1 MIQMRGLSG
10 IFTERIGSIK
20 ISITTK
26 LILSFLLIIIMTSA
40 IFTVVGIIL
49 ISDHIKDDA
58 RGQVLDDL
66 DEARDIYLT
75 KQSGINNVVTSTA
88 NNFQVREGVLSGE
101 MDQAINELVG
111 IKIRQA
117 LDILTVTDGSGEVLY
132 RTGNPKIS
140 GDTIAYYKL
149 INSVISEEMPVSGT
163 TILTA
168 EDLITESPLNAKNLS
183 VSFAQSFGLQPGED
197 VSYQEAMILG
207 AAAPIITSDDDLVGV
222 VYGGVLLNNNRD
234 FICDIRQSIYQN
246 KKYDNQDMGFISIY
260 QNDTEL
266 LTCPGTGPGLVIVEQ
281 SDADDIV
288 SSVIEDGTRWFGR
301 NMIGDSRYV
310 TVYEPIKNSDFDPV
324 GMLQVG
330 QLEQRYLDINNQ
342 IVVAFLSITLVGALI
357 AALFAYFIA
366 QGISVPLKKLVAVS
380 AKVAQGDL
388 DARVDINSM
397 SNDEIGEFADAF
409 NSMAIAL
416 KQRDEK
422 LMELTSSRISRS
434 ERLALIGK
442 LSANV
447 AHELNN
453 PLQGIVT
460 YSHLLLEQMSVE
472 DHNVKAVE
480 VIVTQANRCRE
491 IIRGLLD
498 FSRQREPDK
507 GLNDVNLI
515 LYEAISLVEHQALFH
530 NIKIVKEFDAQLP
543 MTILDPSQIERVFVN
558 MIVNAAEAMEG
569 SGTLTLKT
577 DFNPFDEAIEITVSD
592 TGCGISEE
600 NIRRVFDPFFTT
612 KEVGQGT
619 GLGLAIS
626 YGIIGE
632 HGGKV
637 SLETEIGRGTTFIVI
652 LPVETKAVI
661 QGAYE

>member
-1 MIQMRGLSG
+1 MIGLSG
-10 IFTERIGSIK
+10 IFTERSGSIK

-58 RGQVLDDL
+58 RDQILDDL
-66 DEARDIYLT
+66 DAARDIYLT
-75 KQSGINNVVTSTA
+75 KQSSINNVVTSTA
-88 NNFQVREGVLSGE
+88 NSFLVREGVISNE
-101 MDQAINELVG
+101 MDQAIDELVG
-111 IKIRQA
+111 IKIRHA
-117 LDILTVTDGSGEVLY
+117 LDILTVTDASGDVLY
-132 RTGNPKIS
+132 RTGNPEIY
-140 GDTIAYYKL
+140 GDSTASYEL

-163 TILTA
+163 ALLAST
-168 EDLITESPLNAKNLS
+168 DLMTESPRNSDNLS
-183 VSFAQSFGLQPGED
+183 VSFAQAFGTQPGED
-197 VSYQEAMILG
+197 VSDLDAMILG
-207 AAAPIITSDDDLVGV
+207 AAAPIINSEDDLIGV

-246 KKYDNQDMGFISIY
+246 KKYDNQDIGFISIY

-266 LTCPGTGPGLVIVEQ
+266 LTCPGTGPGYVIVEQ

-288 SSVIEDGTRWFGR
+288 SSVIKDGTRWYGR
-301 NMIGDSRYV
+301 NMIGGSRYV
-310 TVYEPIKNSDFDPV
+310 TVYEPIKNSNFNPV

-330 QLEQRYLDINNQ
+330 QLEQRYLDMKNQ
-342 IVVAFLSITLVGALI
+342 LVVAFISITLIGALL
-357 AALFAYFIA
+357 ASLFAYFIA
-366 QGISVPLKKLVAVS
+366 QRISVPLKKLVSAS

-388 DARVDINSM
+388 DARVDFNSM
-397 SNDEIGEFADAF
+397 SNDELGELANAF
-409 NSMAIAL
+409 NSMALAL

-422 LMELTSSRISRS
+422 LMELTTDRIGRS

-460 YSHLLLEQMSVE
+460 YSHLLLEQMPTE

-507 GLNDVNLI
+507 SLSDVNLI
-515 LYEAISLVEHQALFH
+515 LHEAISLVEHQALFH

-543 MTILDPSQIERVFVN
+543 MTILDPSQMERVFVN
-558 MIVNAAEAMEG
+558 MIVNAGEAMEG

-600 NIRRVFDPFFTT
+600 NIRRLFDPFFTT

-637 SLETEIGRGTTFIVI
+637 SLETEIGRGTTFVVI
-652 LPVETKAVI
+652 LPVVTEAVL
-661 QGAYE
+661 QVANV

>member
-1 MIQMRGLSG
+1 
-10 IFTERIGSIK
+10 
-20 ISITTK
+20 
-26 LILSFLLIIIMTSA
+26 
-40 IFTVVGIIL
+40 
-49 ISDHIKDDA
+49 
-58 RGQVLDDL
+58 
-66 DEARDIYLT
+66 
-75 KQSGINNVVTSTA
+75 
-88 NNFQVREGVLSGE
+88 
-101 MDQAINELVG
+101 
-111 IKIRQA
+111 
-117 LDILTVTDGSGEVLY
+117 
-132 RTGNPKIS
+132 
-140 GDTIAYYKL
+140 
-149 INSVISEEMPVSGT
+149 
-163 TILTA
+163 
-168 EDLITESPLNAKNLS
+168 
-183 VSFAQSFGLQPGED
+183 
-197 VSYQEAMILG
+197 MILG
-207 AAAPIITSDDDLVGV
+207 AAAPIVTSADGLIGV
-222 VYGGVLLNNNRD
+222 VFGGVLLNNNRE

-246 KKYDNQDMGFISIY
+246 KKYDNQDIGFISIY

-301 NMIGDSRYV
+301 NMIGGSRYV
-310 TVYEPIKNSDFDPV
+310 TVYEPIRNSDFDPV

-342 IVVAFLSITLVGALI
+342 IVVAFLSITLVGALV
-357 AALFAYFIA
+357 ASLFAYFIA
-366 QGISVPLKKLVAVS
+366 QRISGPLKKLVAAS

-397 SNDEIGEFADAF
+397 SNDELGELADAF
-409 NSMAIAL
+409 NSMAFAL
-416 KQRDEK
+416 KQRDEELK
-422 LMELTSSRISRS
+422 ELTTSRISRS

-460 YSHLLLEQMSVE
+460 YSHLLLERMPAE
-472 DHNVKAVE
+472 NKNVKAVE

-507 GLNDVNLI
+507 SLNDVNLI
-515 LYEAISLVEHQALFH
+515 LHEAISLVEHQALFH

-543 MTILDPSQIERVFVN
+543 MTILDPSQVERVFIN
-558 MIVNAAEAMEG
+558 MIVNAGEAMEG

-600 NIRRVFDPFFTT
+600 NIRRIFDPFFTT

-652 LPVETKAVI
+652 LPVVAEAVM